1 MNSFCATSTN
11 KLPVEKKKK
20 KKKKK
25 KNANPLLKMRTTT
38 LRTSPCKANIA
49 SCSFG
54 GSKKRCSTSR
64 RISREA
70 IFVSKT
76 VTNDGEKKGKEEK
89 KYEEDE
95 KKGWKMKTTS
105 SALAMVVAT
114 SLAVADC
121 SVLDQPAEAMM
132 EKNEITQVAG
142 RGGRS
147 YRAAPRGGARYR
159 RGAPPPRAAYGPT
172 VMPVPVPMFSPFG
185 FGMPFG
191 FGYGMPFGFF
201 GGGGFIFQLF
211 LLAFVVNVVTGFFN
225 SAEQSRYDEYERDEW
240 EREQN
245 QSIDDDDF
253 SDDWRKRR

>member
-1 MNSFCATSTN
+1 MGTSTN
-11 KLPVEKKKK
+11 KLPVEK

-95 KKGWKMKTTS
+95 KKGGKMKTTS

-147 YRAAPRGGARYR
+147 YRAAPRGGGRYR

-201 GGGGFIFQLF
+201 GGGFIFQLF

-253 SDDWRKRR
+253 SDD